1 MAKVKVFLSFEFDRD
16 GELYGDFL
24 AQAARGD
31 SDHDFEDCSLNEAYR
46 LHDDSWKKKARN
58 QIALSDIVIVLL
70 GDDTHN
76 APSVEV
82 EMTLKKQ
89 LYKPGFQIRPK
100 NTTSGPVNA
109 GGDVIPWDWKQI
121 DAKIFEC
128 LELFKYRE
136 TIDSLNQ
143 ILTESNF
150 SYLMYDPSDP
160 RNGKIEKLVLRV
172 TESTDDYV
180 QVTADAN
187 RIGKKLKVMTGRS
200 YKAYAAV
207 GDGKSPR
214 FVTLHEV
221 SVGTPESNM
230 PMHAYVVMLHLVS
243 RGHINFTEMRK
254 VLCRESPGS
263 YYIRILAHLV
273 KEIDRLEREW
283 DESIPPITA
292 LVFNTNGTA
301 PKWTREVLTG
311 DSETQP
317 TLQQIAELAASVA
330 AYDKWD
336 KVLEALNP
344 LKAGL
349 DT

>member
-1 MAKVKVFLSFEFDRD
+1 MS
-16 GELYGDFL
+16 
-24 AQAARGD
+24 
-31 SDHDFEDCSLNEAYR
+31 
-46 LHDDSWKKKARN
+46 
-58 QIALSDIVIVLL
+58 LL
-70 GDDTHN
+70 GY
-76 APSVEV
+76 
-82 EMTLKKQ
+82 Q
-89 LYKPGFQIRPK
+89 
-100 NTTSGPVNA
+100 
-109 GGDVIPWDWKQI
+109 
-121 DAKIFEC
+121 
-128 LELFKYRE
+128 E

-143 ILTESNF
+143 ILKEPNF
-150 SYLMYDPSDP
+150 FYLTYDPSDP
-160 RNGKIEKLVLRV
+160 RNGKIEKLVLQV
-172 TESTDDYV
+172 TKGTEDYI

-187 RIGKKLKVMTGRS
+187 KIGSRLKATTGRS

-214 FVTLHEV
+214 FVTLHEE
-221 SVGTPESNM
+221 SVDKKGGSDVPPKSNM
-230 PMHAYVVMLHLVS
+230 PMHAYVIMLHLVS
-243 RGHINFTEMRK
+243 QGHINFTEMRK

-273 KEIDRLEREW
+273 KEIGRLEQEW
-283 DESIPPITA
+283 GESIPPITA

-301 PKWTREVLTG
+301 PKWAREVLTG

-344 LKAGL
+344 LKAGR